1 MAAGIWKPQTIKRY
15 IESIPTSTRV
25 VRVETDEGE
34 GFLKTLGNPEGPH
47 VLACE
52 LVGTLLAEW
61 LGLPTLDS
69 AIIAV
74 TDDDEIPFS
83 GGGKALPGPA
93 FITRA
98 EKGVAWGGDA
108 TTLGKVSNPHDI
120 GRMVVL
126 DTWIRNCDRYRP
138 EPNLRI
144 NLDNVFLSWGSGSN
158 NGLTL
163 KAIDHTHAFSCGR
176 ELTGR
181 MGQIDDVQDQ
191 TIFGCFPEFTAFLT
205 REQIVDSA
213 IRLAAMNTLEA
224 ATIVGKVP
232 VEWQVE
238 EVARIAWI
246 KLICD
251 RASFVAERMDT
262 WLWPEKEQL

>member
-1 MAAGIWKPQTIKRY
+1 MAAGIWQPRTIKRY

-61 LGLPTLDS
+61 LGIPTLDS
-69 AIIAV
+69 AIIEV
-74 TDDDEIPFS
+74 MPGDEIPFA
-83 GGGKALPGPA
+83 GGGVALPGPA

-98 EKGVAWGGDA
+98 EKGVAWGGDVL
-108 TTLGKVSNPHDI
+108 TLGKVTNPQDI
-120 GRMVVL
+120 ASMVVL

-138 EPNLRI
+138 EPNRRI
-144 NLDNVFLSWGSGSN
+144 NLDNVFLSWGSN
-158 NGLTL
+158 PKKGLTL

-176 ELTGR
+176 HLTAR

-191 TIFGCFPEFTAFLT
+191 TVFGCFPEFSSLLT
-205 REQIVDSA
+205 REDIGNSTF
-213 IRLAAMNTLEA
+213 RLAKMNTMEA
-224 ATIVGKVP
+224 ATIVGRVP
-232 VEWQVE
+232 LEWQVE
-238 EVARIAWI
+238 EAVRVAWI
-246 KLICD
+246 KLICE
-251 RASFVAERMDT
+251 RARFVAERIDT
-262 WLWPEKEQL
+262 WLWPEK